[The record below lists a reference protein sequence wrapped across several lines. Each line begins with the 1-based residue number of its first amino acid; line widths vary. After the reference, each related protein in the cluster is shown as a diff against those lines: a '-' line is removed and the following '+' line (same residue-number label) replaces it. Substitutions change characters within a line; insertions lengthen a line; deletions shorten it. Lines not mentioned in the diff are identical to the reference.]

1 MSLEILLVVF
11 VGVSAVALLLQSL
24 SIWKFARSMTQT
36 LHTLDRQSKELQE
49 DASELIGGIQGI
61 VESMAPLS
69 RITENLKTNM
79 DLISDLVKN
88 RAQDL
93 DKFVQEITEMSREQA
108 SKVNYVVSDTIQK
121 FEQTT
126 EMLHE
131 DLLKPAVEISSF
143 LKGIKAGLSYLF
155 NKKAPPKSTKS
166 YPEEE
171 MFI

>member
-1 MSLEILLVVF
+1 VSLEILLVVF
-11 VGVSAVALLLQSL
+11 VGISAVALLLQSL
-24 SIWKFARSMTQT
+24 SIWQASRSITHM
-36 LHTLDRQSKELQE
+36 LHRLDRQSKELQE
-49 DASELIGGIQGI
+49 NASELMGGIQGI

-79 DLISDLVKN
+79 DLISDMVKN
-88 RAQDL
+88 RAHDL
-93 DKFVQEITEMSREQA
+93 DNFVQEITEMSREQA

-155 NKKAPPKSTKS
+155 NKKAPPQSTKK

>member
-1 MSLEILLVVF
+1 VSLEILLVVF
-11 VGVSAVALLLQSL
+11 VGISALALLLQSL
-24 SIWKFARSMTQT
+24 SIWQAARSMTQM
-36 LHTLDRQSKELQE
+36 LHTLDRQSKELQQE
-49 DASELIGGIQGI
+49 ASELIGGIQGI

-69 RITENLKTNM
+69 RITENLKTNL
-79 DLISDLVKN
+79 DLISDMVKN

-93 DKFVQEITEMSREQA
+93 DKFVQEITEISREQS
-108 SKVNYVVSDTIQK
+108 SKVNYVVNDTIQK

-131 DLLKPAVEISSF
+131 DLLKPAVEIASF

-155 NKKAPPKSTKS
+155 NKKSPPQSTKS

>member
-1 MSLEILLVVF
+1 
-11 VGVSAVALLLQSL
+11 
-24 SIWKFARSMTQT
+24 
-36 LHTLDRQSKELQE
+36 
-49 DASELIGGIQGI
+49 
-61 VESMAPLS
+61 MAPLS

-93 DKFVQEITEMSREQA
+93 DKFAQEITEMSREQG
-108 SKVNYVVSDTIQK
+108 SKVNYVVSDTIRK

-143 LKGIKAGLSYLF
+143 LKGIKAGLNYLF
-155 NKKAPPKSTKS
+155 NKKAPPQSTKN

>member
-11 VGVSAVALLLQSL
+11 VGISALALLLQSL
-24 SIWKFARSMTQT
+24 SIWKAARSVTQM
-36 LHTLDRQSKELQE
+36 LHRLDRQSKELQE

-69 RITENLKTNM
+69 KITENLKTNM
-79 DLISDLVKN
+79 DLISEMVKN

-93 DKFVQEITEMSREQA
+93 DKFVQEITEMSREQG

-143 LKGIKAGLSYLF
+143 LRGIKAGLSYLF
-155 NKKAPPKSTKS
+155 NKKAPPPSTKN